1 MTRKTIG
8 NIIFILSENYSGENM
23 ENKNLHKDHR
33 QRVRTRYLNEG
44 IKSMADHNIMELLL
58 FYGVPYK
65 DTNDMA
71 HELIERF
78 GDLNGVL
85 DAPVEE
91 LMKVNGIGE
100 NTAVLIHLTRDIAF
114 KYNEKKNLE
123 KFALP
128 TEERFSDF
136 LKMKYMGETR
146 EIVYMLFINSH
157 GRMVRCVKVCDG
169 SPESVSVDNRT
180 IVEAAVRNDAS
191 DIILA
196 HNHPNG
202 FAVPST
208 ADVRATHDVIPLLKA
223 INVNLI
229 DHIIVADGEC
239 FSMAQSR
246 KYAELFK

>member
-1 MTRKTIG
+1 
-8 NIIFILSENYSGENM
+8 M

-33 QRVRTRYLNEG
+33 QRVRARYLADG
-44 IKSMADHNIMELLL
+44 IQSMADHNILELLL

-78 GDLNGVL
+78 GDLSSVL
-85 DAPVEE
+85 DAPVDE
-91 LMKVNGIGE
+91 LTKVKGIGE
-100 NTAVLIHLTRDIAF
+100 NAATLIHLTRDIAK
-114 KYNEKKNLE
+114 KYGEQKTATKIPL
-123 KFALP
+123 A
-128 TEERFSDF
+128 TEERFTDF
-136 LKMKYMGETR
+136 LKLKYAGETR
-146 EIVYMLFINSH
+146 EIIYMVFINSH

-180 IVEAAVRNDAS
+180 IMEAALKQDGC

-208 ADVRATHDVIPLLKA
+208 ADVRATHDIIPLLKA
-223 INVNLI
+223 VKVNLI
-229 DHIIVADGEC
+229 DHIIVADDDC
-239 FSMAQSR
+239 FSMAQSK

>member
-1 MTRKTIG
+1 
-8 NIIFILSENYSGENM
+8 M
-23 ENKNLHKDHR
+23 ENKNLHKNHR
-33 QRVRTRYLNEG
+33 QRVRTRYLNDG
-44 IKSMADHNIMELLL
+44 IKSMAEHNIIEMLL

-85 DAPVEE
+85 DAPVDE

-100 NTAVLIHLTRDIAF
+100 NAATLIHLTRDIAL
-114 KYNEKKNLE
+114 KYNEKKTSE
-123 KFALP
+123 KIPLV
-128 TEERFSDF
+128 TDERFTDF
-136 LKMKYMGETR
+136 LKMKYAGETR

-157 GRMVRCVKVCDG
+157 GKLLRCVKVCEG
-169 SPESVSVDNRT
+169 SPESVKVDNRKIIET
-180 IVEAAVRNDAS
+180 AVRQYAC

-208 ADVRATHDVIPLLKA
+208 ADVRSTHDVIPLLRA

-229 DHIIVADGEC
+229 DHIIVADGDC
-239 FSMAQSR
+239 FSMANSN
-246 KYAELFK
+246 KYKEMFR